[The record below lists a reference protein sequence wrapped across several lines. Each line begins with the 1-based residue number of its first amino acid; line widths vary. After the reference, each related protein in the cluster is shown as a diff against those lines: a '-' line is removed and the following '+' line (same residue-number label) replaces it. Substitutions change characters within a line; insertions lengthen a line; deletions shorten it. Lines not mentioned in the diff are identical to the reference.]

1 MNKSITCLL
10 LCSSSLFAAQIYS
23 QPSEESKVI
32 STIDTSHE
40 YSIKTQDWVEITDQT
55 TNQTGWI
62 KLSEMKASLSQ
73 NSQWSYNW
81 SSTAKGSEQTMH
93 YKPYSEKDIHKQIQ
107 KIHHQH
113 KKIMST
119 FDSFWE
125 EFEDPSTDQA

>member
-1 MNKSITCLL
+1 M

-23 QPSEESKVI
+23 EPSVESNVI

-55 TNQTGWI
+55 TNQKGWV
-62 KLSEMKASLSQ
+62 KLSEMKAALSK

-81 SSTAKGSEQTMH
+81 DSTSKGAEQTMH
-93 YKPYSEKDIHKQIQ
+93 YKPFSEKDISKQIQ